1 MTNTTKTTAA
11 QIAAF
16 QSAFAGENLYRD
28 EAVAAIAAARE
39 ALEDGQAPIR
49 AAIAAACVLYNGFA
63 GYRLETRTELLPQ
76 VVTALMRADASGE
89 RIGPRGFLNLGE
101 GCK

>member
-1 MTNTTKTTAA
+1 MTNTTTDA

-16 QSAFAGENLYRD
+16 QSAFAGENLYRP
-28 EAVAAIAAARE
+28 EAIAAIDAARA
-39 ALEDGQAPIR
+39 ALERGETPVL
-49 AAIAAACVLYNGFA
+49 AAVAAACVLYRGFE
-63 GYRLETRTELLPQ
+63 GYRPETKTGLLPQ

-89 RIGPRGFLNLGE
+89 RIGPRGFMNLGM